1 MFAVIFDTQWKIFS
15 FRILFLYINGLCLFV
30 GVNIAVNLL
39 EIAPKTSNFRDELCL
54 LRSCLL
60 SAVF

>member
-15 FRILFLYINGLCLFV
+15 FRILSLYINSLCLFI

-39 EIAPKTSNFRDELCL
+39 EMTPKTSNFRGELCL
-54 LRSCLL
+54 LRTCLL